1 MGGFVMEYD
10 ALRWGVVAAFV
21 VAAVIVA
28 ARLLAAG
35 AECVDD
41 AGGVNVSDGVLDRE
55 SDAAHLLMCLVMLAM
70 LVFPAGATPAAVQGV
85 LTALVVVYAGL
96 LAGRILRRRTDTR
109 TAATE
114 HVLPLVYHVIAAAA
128 MLWAMSGHQHG
139 SHHAAPPVPMLLL
152 AALFTLDAVLML
164 TPGPKN
170 PLRHALPHAPGRTAL
185 IPHIVMDLGTTYMLI
200 AAAAG

>member
-1 MGGFVMEYD
+1 MEYD

-35 AECVDD
+35 AECADD
-41 AGGVNVSDGVLDRE
+41 AGGVSVSGMVLDRE

-70 LVFPAGATPAAVQGV
+70 LVFPAGAAPAAVEGV
-85 LTALVVVYAGL
+85 LTAMVVVYAGL
-96 LAGRILRRRTDTR
+96 LAGRILQRRMGTR
-109 TAATE
+109 TAAAD
-114 HVLPLVYHVIAAAA
+114 HLAPLVYHVIAAAA

-139 SHHAAPPVPMLLL
+139 SHHAAPPIPMLVL

-164 TPGPKN
+164 TPGTKN
-170 PLRHALPHAPGRTAL
+170 LLRHALPHTPGRAAL
-185 IPHIVMDLGTTYMLI
+185 VPHIIMDLGTTYMLL
-200 AAAAG
+200 AAATG